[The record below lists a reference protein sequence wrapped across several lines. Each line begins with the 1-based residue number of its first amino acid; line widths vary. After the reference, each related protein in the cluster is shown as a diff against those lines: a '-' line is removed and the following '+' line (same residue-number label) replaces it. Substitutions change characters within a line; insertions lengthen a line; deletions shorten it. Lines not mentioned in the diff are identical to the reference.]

1 MRSRVRVPRFW
12 AHPLHRPVCRRGDT
26 DLMRAA
32 LKDDHTIIQELLDA
46 RADVNAE
53 NNDGCALPGT

>member
-1 MRSRVRVPRFW
+1 MY
-12 AHPLHRPVCRRGDT
+12 
-26 DLMRAA
+26 AA
-32 LKDDHTIIQELLDA
+32 WNDHHEIVEQLVAA